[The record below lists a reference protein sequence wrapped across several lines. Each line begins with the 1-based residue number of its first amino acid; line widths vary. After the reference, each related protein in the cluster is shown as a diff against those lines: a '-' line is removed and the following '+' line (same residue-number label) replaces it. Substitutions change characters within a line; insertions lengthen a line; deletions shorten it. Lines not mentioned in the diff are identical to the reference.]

1 MVEGQVMVE
10 MSEWKL
16 IGKSERKKIWKKT
29 EEKNFFLNK
38 ADNP

>member
-16 IGKSERKKIWKKT
+16 IRKSERKKIWKKT
-29 EEKNFFLNK
+29 EEKKFF
-38 ADNP
+38 